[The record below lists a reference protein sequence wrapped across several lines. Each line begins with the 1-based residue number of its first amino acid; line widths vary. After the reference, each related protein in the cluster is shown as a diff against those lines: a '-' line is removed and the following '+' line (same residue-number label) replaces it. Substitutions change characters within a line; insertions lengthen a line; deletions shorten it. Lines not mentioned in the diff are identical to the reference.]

1 MKKVVIPPHGPCGN
15 GPRVDPARDQKLPVA
30 DRRSGIVDR
39 NMHAGRIRQSLLAA
53 IPEAGDIV
61 SETCG
66 GRSCAGRHRDAAS
79 EAVLRSMSRSF
90 WFAPRQRGRRRASL
104 MKSGVS
110 TVIGTDSTP
119 TNRIR
124 TGRRIINKHK
134 SRSPCEPNRNTANL
148 TVEHVSGH
156 NAGLSGPK

>member
-1 MKKVVIPPHGPCGN
+1 LKKVVIPPHGPCGN

-104 MKSGVS
+104 MKSGFS
-110 TVIGTDSTP
+110 TVSERTARRP
-119 TNRIR
+119 TAFAPAGESLTNINRVPLVNR
-124 TGRRIINKHK
+124 TETLLI
-134 SRSPCEPNRNTANL
+134 
-148 TVEHVSGH
+148 
-156 NAGLSGPK
+156 